1 MKTVEKHNYCIWW
14 MDVEGNE
21 WCKTIFESTPSKA
34 KYEAFLQLKSDGAI
48 SEDAT
53 FGWFLKYVIRRVHK
67 TA

>member
-1 MKTVEKHNYCIWW
+1 

-34 KYEAFLQLKSDGAI
+34 KYEAFLQLKSDGTI
-48 SEDAT
+48 SEDAS

-67 TA
+67 TT